1 MSENPATAASTESNP
16 QEVSIESIAT
26 STLPSKEAPGPNK
39 KRSFDTFYLFCVFLL
54 ALAIGTQ
61 IVAIA
66 IYN

>member
-1 MSENPATAASTESNP
+1 MSENQPTDVTLEKEKIEDADASKNGRRADS
-16 QEVSIESIAT
+16 S
-26 STLPSKEAPGPNK
+26 K

-66 IYN
+66 IYS